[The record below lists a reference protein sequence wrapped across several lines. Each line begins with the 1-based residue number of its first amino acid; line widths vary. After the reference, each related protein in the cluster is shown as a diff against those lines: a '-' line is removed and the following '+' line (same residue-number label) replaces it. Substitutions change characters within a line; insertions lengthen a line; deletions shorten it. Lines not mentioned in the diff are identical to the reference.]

1 MEKDITKLDKEY
13 LMSIISEKLDATE
26 LAESAYDYA
35 DETDL
40 LELEKGVMAQ
50 YRTVED
56 LWTELEVETQDD
68 ILINNNWGEEFTEE
82 ELLSKY
88 DVEDLWDELDDKS
101 KREIT
106 GITLGTNYAT
116 SLLEKNTNIQ
126 DIIDILKKYT
136 GITLE
141 EIISKGSVR
150 NETRKINTRR

>member
-26 LAESAYDYA
+26 LAKSAYDYA

-40 LELEKGVMAQ
+40 LKLEKGVMAQ
-50 YRTVED
+50 YRTAED
-56 LWTELEVETQDD
+56 LWTELDVETQDD

-126 DIIDILKKYT
+126 DLIDILKKYT
-136 GITLE
+136 SITLE
-141 EIISKGSVR
+141 EIISKGNTK
-150 NETRKINTRR
+150 NEYK